1 MYVGHVGA
9 ALGAKRIAPSVGLS
23 ALVVAAYLPDWVD
36 AGLCVTGKYH
46 DAQMLSHSVPAVLV
60 LALLAAFIAMRHRDW
75 QVALVVAGVVISHV
89 LLDYLTG
96 IKPTWAGGPFIGFQI
111 YRYPLIDFPLEGGVV
126 LAGWLLYR
134 KTIPPSPSRWR
145 SPGSMLFVLLM
156 MQALVDSHRLLFPAI
171 NKC

>member
-1 MYVGHVGA
+1 MYVGHLGA

-23 ALVVAAYLPDWVD
+23 ALVIATYLPDWVD
-36 AGLCVTGKYH
+36 AGLCLTGKYH

-60 LALLAAFIAMRHRDW
+60 LGLLAALVWVRHRDW
-75 QVALVVAGVVISHV
+75 KAALVVAAVVISHV

-111 YRYPLIDFPLEGGVV
+111 YRYPAMDFLLEGGVI
-126 LAGWLLYR
+126 LGGWLLYR
-134 KTIPPSPSRWR
+134 KTIPPSARGWR
-145 SPGSMLFVLLM
+145 SPGWMLFALLM
-156 MQALVDSHRLLFPAI
+156 MQAIADSQRLLFPAI